1 LFAARLKQLRLNY
14 GTQIEKPG
22 LSARQF
28 ANILGIAAQRYRRY
42 ERAEIEPPLEV
53 LALLRR
59 LTGVSLDRLVAGMRP
74 GDADMVAQHGE
85 RDETS
90 LVTADRLRMSRE
102 AANLSI
108 KDVAELMKLEIDD
121 WLRWEADLDTPPIDK
136 LVEYAARFSV
146 TIQFLTDGELTGLRP
161 EIRQMLVARF
171 PELEGPLPHNTE
183 AADQEKH
190 TA

>member
-14 GTQIEKPG
+14 GKQVEQPG

-74 GDADMVAQHGE
+74 GNADMVAQHGE
-85 RDETS
+85 RDDTC
-90 LVTADRLRMSRE
+90 LVIADRLRMSRE
-102 AANLSI
+102 AANHSVSE
-108 KDVAELMKLEIDD
+108 VAKIMKLEIDD
-121 WLRWEADLDTPPIDK
+121 WLRWEADFDTPPIDK

-146 TIQFLTDGELTGLRP
+146 TIQFLTDGDLAGLRP
-161 EIRQMLVARF
+161 EIRRMLVAKF
-171 PELEGPLPHNTE
+171 PELEAHQHTQ
-183 AADQEKH
+183 AADQESNR
-190 TA
+190 A